1 MKKIHAF
8 LISLGVLALAGV
20 AIVAIISANKIDNQE
35 PFNVNGSAVVYAK
48 ADIANMSVGL
58 KTEVKATAAAATKEN
73 SEKMNEIIAVLKAL
87 EIEAKDIKTDSY
99 NLRPVYKWVENQG
112 QKLMGYEVSQNVTL
126 KIRDLEK
133 IGDIIAKTTE
143 KGANQVG
150 DITFTIDDEFELKN
164 EARTLA
170 IEKAKEKAEIIAKQ
184 TGMKLGKI
192 IAVHESYYAPVE
204 PYAYRNMSKE
214 MAYGS
219 AVMQDSVAPGIEAG
233 QNEVRVE
240 VTLVYKVK

>member
-20 AIVAIISANKIDNQE
+20 AIVAIINANKVDNQE
-35 PFNVNGSAVVYAK
+35 SFTVSGSGVVYAK

-58 KTEVKATAAAATKEN
+58 KTDVKPTAAAATKEN
-73 SEKMNEIIAVLKAL
+73 SEKMNEIIVVLKDM

-99 NLRPVYKWVENQG
+99 SLRPVYTWVDNEG
-112 QKLMGYEVSQNVTL
+112 QKLKGYEVYQNVTL
-126 KIRDLEK
+126 KIRDLDK

-150 DITFTIDDEFELKN
+150 DISFTIDDEYELKN
-164 EARTLA
+164 EARGLA
-170 IEKAKEKAEIIAKQ
+170 IEKAKEKAEIIANQ

-192 IAVHESYYAPVE
+192 IGVHESYYEPVE
-204 PYAYRNMSKE
+204 PYAYRNASKE
-214 MAYGS
+214 MAFDS
-219 AVMQDSVAPGIEAG
+219 ALGAEMSSPEIEAG

-240 VTLVYKVK
+240 VSLVYKVK